1 MNLSEASQIAF
12 TIATYETQA
21 LKNKFID
28 TEHLFLGL
36 CKIEDIIAIGKEAIQ
51 NITDEEWERIYNEVI
66 EFRDFLI
73 NKGIEPKKTRRRL
86 RKIIYESDLEKGEFS
101 GHRTQRC
108 KEVFKIAEKICIKE
122 QKEKIELKDLFL
134 AIIIQGSHLLDRLFS
149 ELSIEKE
156 TLLEG
161 TPFFSE
167 KEKAFSIRD
176 SSVTV
181 LEEKEKNKAREK
193 ARTDIETPYL
203 DKFGRDL
210 TKLAKEGKLSPCIGR
225 KEEIK
230 KIAQILLQKR
240 KNNPI
245 LVGEA
250 GVGKTCIVEGLAQ
263 RIAQGKVPNNL
274 RNLRIIEITM
284 SGLVARTI
292 YRGQF
297 EERLE
302 NLIKEASSSPN
313 IVLFIDEIHTLIG
326 AGSGSGALDAANILK
341 PALARG
347 DIKCIGATTTN
358 EYRQYI
364 EKDPA
369 LERRFQ
375 VVWVEEPTPEE
386 TLEILKGLRE
396 GFEKYYK
403 IKIPDKVLEKAVEF
417 SIRYLTDFRLPDKA
431 IDIID
436 QACSKKLLK
445 SLSFSKE
452 VLDTEKEL
460 TVEDIAVV
468 VSERAKIPVLYLTE
482 EESQRLLKLEEF
494 LFERIKGQDHVVKEV
509 AESIRM
515 AKAGF
520 KDPKKPLSF
529 AFFGPTGTGKTEFA
543 KALAEFLLFD
553 ENKLI
558 TFDMSE
564 YQQKHEIAK
573 LLGSPPGYIG
583 YEEEGLF
590 SKKIR
595 TNPYSVV
602 LFDEVEKAHPD
613 VFDLF
618 LQILDE
624 GRITDNHGKK
634 INFSETI
641 IIFASNLGSNA
652 FIPISP
658 RKEIGFVKA
667 YEEKEESYE
676 EKVMESVKNF
686 FKPEFLNRIHKILIF
701 KPLTEEAVRKIL
713 LKIIKNLNKRLSS
726 KNVEVILDKSAE
738 EFIIKKGYSQ
748 TYGARE
754 LERTVDKFITE
765 PISKIILEGK
775 IKEGTKIKISLKEE
789 KLTFTEVDNEG
800 SL

>member
-12 TIATYETQA
+12 TIAAYEAQA
-21 LKNKFID
+21 LRNKFID
-28 TEHLFLGL
+28 TEHFFLGL
-36 CKIEDIIAIGKEAIQ
+36 CKIEDIITIGKEAIQ
-51 NITDEEWERIYNEVI
+51 NITDEEWKRVYDEVVG
-66 EFRDFLI
+66 FRDFLI

-108 KEVFKIAEKICIKE
+108 REVFRIAEEICIKE
-122 QKEKIELKDLFL
+122 QKERIELKDFFL
-134 AIIIQGSHLLDRLFS
+134 AIIIQGSYLLDRLFS

-156 TLLEG
+156 NLLGG
-161 TPFFSE
+161 TPFSRE
-167 KEKAFSIRD
+167 KEKAFSKRD
-176 SSVTV
+176 SSVSV
-181 LEEKEKNKAREK
+181 LEEKEREET
-193 ARTDIETPYL
+193 RTDIETPYL

-210 TKLAKEGKLSPCIGR
+210 TKLAREGKLSPCIGR

-230 KIAQILLQKR
+230 KVAQILLQKR

-263 RIAQGKVPNNL
+263 RIVQGKAPDNL
-274 RNLRIIEITM
+274 RNLRIVEINIG
-284 SGLVARTI
+284 SLVAGTI

-302 NLIKEASSSPN
+302 SIIKEASSNPN
-313 IVLFIDEIHTLIG
+313 IVLFIDEIHTIVG
-326 AGSGSGALDAANILK
+326 AGGGSSDALDAANIIK

-358 EYRQYI
+358 EYRKYI

-375 VVWVEEPTPEE
+375 VVWVEEPTFEE

-403 IKIPDKVLEKAVEF
+403 IKIPDRVLEKAVEF
-417 SIRYLTDFRLPDKA
+417 SVRYLTDFRLPDKA
-431 IDIID
+431 IDIVD

-452 VLDTEKEL
+452 PMNLEKEL

-468 VSERAKIPVLYLTE
+468 VSERAKIPVIYLTE
-482 EESQRLLKLEEF
+482 EESERLLKLEEF

-543 KALAEFLLFD
+543 KALAEFLFFD
-553 ENKLI
+553 ESKLI

-564 YQQKHEIAK
+564 YQQKHEVAK

-602 LFDEVEKAHPD
+602 LFDEVEKAHSD

-624 GRITDNHGKK
+624 GRITDNHGKR

-641 IIFASNLGSNA
+641 IIFTSNLGGNA
-652 FIPISP
+652 FISTAP

-667 YEEKEESYE
+667 YEEEEKSYE
-676 EKVMESVKNF
+676 EKVIDSVKDF
-686 FKPEFLNRIHKILIF
+686 FKPEFLNRIQKILIF
-701 KPLTEEAVRKIL
+701 KPLTEEAVQKIL
-713 LKIIKNLNKRLSS
+713 LKVIKNLNKRLSS
-726 KNVEVILDKSAE
+726 RNVEVILDKSAE
-738 EFIIKKGYSQ
+738 EFIIKKGYSE

-765 PISKIILEGK
+765 PISKMILEGK
-775 IKEGTKIKISLKEE
+775 IKEGAKIKVSLKEE
-789 KLTFTEVDNEG
+789 KLTFIEEE
-800 SL
+800 

>member
-1 MNLSEASQIAF
+1 MNLSKASQIAF
-12 TIATYETQA
+12 TIAAYEAQA

-28 TEHLFLGL
+28 TEHFFLGL

-51 NITDEEWERIYNEVI
+51 NITEKEWEGIYNEI
-66 EFRDFLI
+66 AEFKEFLLS
-73 NKGIEPKKTRRRL
+73 KGIEPKKTRRRL

-108 KEVFKIAEKICIKE
+108 REVFKIAEEICVKE
-122 QKEKIELKDLFL
+122 QKEEIELRHFFL
-134 AIIIQGSHLLDRLFS
+134 AILIQGSNLLDRLFS
-149 ELSIEKE
+149 DLSIEKE
-156 TLLEG
+156 KLYEG
-161 TPFFSE
+161 IPLIEKKDETTPKKDSSVIVAE
-167 KEKAFSIRD
+167 KEKEEVRSIGA
-176 SSVTV
+176 
-181 LEEKEKNKAREK
+181 K
-193 ARTDIETPYL
+193 TPYL
-203 DKFGRDL
+203 DKYGRDL
-210 TKLAKEGKLSPCIGR
+210 TRLAREGKLSPCIDR

-230 KIAQILLQKR
+230 KVAQILLQKR
-240 KNNPI
+240 KNNPL
-245 LVGEA
+245 LVGDA

-263 RIAQGKVPNNL
+263 KIVQKEAPDNL
-274 RNLRIIEITM
+274 KNLRIIEINM
-284 SGLVARTI
+284 GSLVAGTI

-302 NLIKEASSSPN
+302 NVIKEASSNPD
-313 IVLFIDEIHTLIG
+313 IVLFIDEIHTIMG
-326 AGSGSGALDAANILK
+326 AGAASSALDAANILK

-358 EYRQYI
+358 EYRKYI

-386 TLEILKGLRE
+386 ALEILKGLRE

-403 IKIPDKVLEKAVEF
+403 IKIPDKVLEKAVQF
-417 SIRYLTDFRLPDKA
+417 SVRYLTDFRLPDKA

-436 QACSKKLLK
+436 HACSKKLLK
-445 SLSFSKE
+445 SLSFSKGSISTGE
-452 VLDTEKEL
+452 EL
-460 TVEDIAVV
+460 TIEDIATV
-468 VSERAKIPVLYLTE
+468 VSERAKIPVQYLTQ
-482 EESQRLLKLEEF
+482 EESQRLLMLEEF
-494 LFERIKGQDHVVKEV
+494 LFERIKGQDHVVREV

-543 KALAEFLLFD
+543 KALAEFLFLD

-564 YQQKHEIAK
+564 YQQKHEVAK

-583 YEEEGLF
+583 HEEEGLF

-613 VFDLF
+613 IFDLF

-624 GRITDNHGKK
+624 GRITDNHGKR

-641 IIFASNLGSNA
+641 IVFTSNLGGRA
-652 FIPISP
+652 FISTPSKKP
-658 RKEIGFVKA
+658 IGFVKN
-667 YEEKEESYE
+667 YEEKKEPYE
-676 EKVMESVKNF
+676 EEVLEAVKEF
-686 FKPEFLNRIHKILIF
+686 FKPEFLNRIQKILIF
-701 KPLTEEAVRKIL
+701 NPLTEEAVRQIL
-713 LKIIKNLNKRLSS
+713 HKVIKNLNKRLSS
-726 KNVEVILDKSAE
+726 RGIEIFLDSLAE
-738 EFIIKKGYSQ
+738 DFIIKRGYSE

-754 LERTVDKFITE
+754 LERTVDRFIAE
-765 PISKIILEGK
+765 PISKMILEGK
-775 IKEGTKIKISLKEE
+775 LKEGAKIKVSLKGENLIFMEE
-789 KLTFTEVDNEG
+789 
-800 SL
+800 

>member
-12 TIATYETQA
+12 TITAYEAQA

-36 CKIEDIIAIGKEAIQ
+36 CKIEDIIAIGKEAIL
-51 NITDEEWERIYNEVI
+51 NITEKGWERIYNEI
-66 EFRDFLI
+66 AEFRDFLLS
-73 NKGIEPKKTRRRL
+73 KGIEPKKTRRRL

-108 KEVFKIAEKICIKE
+108 REVFKIAEEICVKE
-122 QKEKIELKDLFL
+122 QKEEVELRHFFF
-134 AIIIQGSHLLDRLFS
+134 AILTQGSNLLDRLFS
-149 ELSIEKE
+149 DLSIEKE
-156 TLLEG
+156 RLYKGIPLIEKKDKA
-161 TPFFSE
+161 TPEKDSSVIVAE
-167 KEKAFSIRD
+167 KEKEEVR
-176 SSVTV
+176 SVGA
-181 LEEKEKNKAREK
+181 K
-193 ARTDIETPYL
+193 TPYL
-203 DKFGRDL
+203 DKYGRDL
-210 TKLAKEGKLSPCIGR
+210 TRLAREGKLSPCIGR

-230 KIAQILLQKR
+230 KVAQILLQKR
-240 KNNPI
+240 KNNPL
-245 LVGEA
+245 LVGDA

-263 RIAQGKVPNNL
+263 KIVQKETPDNL
-274 RNLRIIEITM
+274 KNLRIVEINM
-284 SGLVARTI
+284 GSLVAGTK
-292 YRGQF
+292 YRGEF

-302 NLIKEASSSPN
+302 NVIKEASSNPD
-313 IVLFIDEIHTLIG
+313 IVLFIDEIHTIMG
-326 AGSGSGALDAANILK
+326 AGSASSALDAANILK
-341 PALARG
+341 PALTGG

-358 EYRQYI
+358 EYRKYI

-386 TLEILKGLRE
+386 ALEILKGLRE

-403 IKIPDKVLEKAVEF
+403 IKIPDKVLEKAVQF
-417 SIRYLTDFRLPDKA
+417 SVRYLTDFRLPDKA

-436 QACSKKLLK
+436 HACSKKLLK
-445 SLSFSKE
+445 SLSFSKGSISTGE
-452 VLDTEKEL
+452 EL
-460 TVEDIAVV
+460 TIEDIATV
-468 VSERAKIPVLYLTE
+468 VSERAKIPVQYLTQ
-482 EESQRLLKLEEF
+482 EESQRLLRLEEF

-543 KALAEFLLFD
+543 KALAEFLFLD

-564 YQQKHEIAK
+564 YQQKHEVAK

-583 YEEEGLF
+583 HEEEGLF

-613 VFDLF
+613 IFDLF
-618 LQILDE
+618 LQMLDE
-624 GRITDNHGKK
+624 GRITDNHGKR
-634 INFSETI
+634 INFSEAI
-641 IIFASNLGSNA
+641 IVFTSNLGGRA
-652 FIPISP
+652 FISTPSKKP
-658 RKEIGFVKA
+658 IGFVKN
-667 YEEKEESYE
+667 YEEKKEPYE
-676 EKVMESVKNF
+676 EEVMEAVKEF
-686 FKPEFLNRIHKILIF
+686 FKPEFLNRIQKILIF
-701 KPLTEEAVRKIL
+701 NPLTEEAVRQIL
-713 LKIIKNLNKRLSS
+713 HKVIKNLNKRLSS
-726 KNVEVILDKSAE
+726 RGIEIFLDSLAE
-738 EFIIKKGYSQ
+738 DFIIKRGYSE

-765 PISKIILEGK
+765 PISKMILEGK
-775 IKEGTKIKISLKEE
+775 IKEGAKIKVSLKGEDLIFME
-789 KLTFTEVDNEG
+789 
-800 SL
+800 

>member
-1 MNLSEASQIAF
+1 MNLSGASQVAF
-12 TIATYETQA
+12 TIAAYEAQA

-36 CKIEDIIAIGKEAIQ
+36 CKIEDIIAIGKEAIP
-51 NITDEEWERIYNEVI
+51 NITEKEWEKVCNEI
-66 EFRDFLI
+66 AEFKDFLMS
-73 NKGIEPKKTRRRL
+73 KGIEPKKTRRRL
-86 RKIIYESDLEKGEFS
+86 RKIIYESDLPKGEFS

-108 KEVFKIAEKICIKE
+108 REVFKIAEEICVKE
-122 QKEKIELKDLFL
+122 QKEEIELRHFFL
-134 AIIIQGSHLLDRLFS
+134 AILTQGSNLLDRLFS
-149 ELSIEKE
+149 DLSIEKE
-156 TLLEG
+156 RLYKGIPLIENKDKAITKKD
-161 TPFFSE
+161 SSVIVAE
-167 KEKAFSIRD
+167 KEK
-176 SSVTV
+176 
-181 LEEKEKNKAREK
+181 KEKVKSVGLK
-193 ARTDIETPYL
+193 TPYL
-203 DKFGRDL
+203 DKYGRDL
-210 TKLAKEGKLSPCIGR
+210 TRLAREGKLSPCIGR

-230 KIAQILLQKR
+230 KVAQILLQKR
-240 KNNPI
+240 KNNPL
-245 LVGEA
+245 LVGDA

-263 RIAQGKVPNNL
+263 KIVQKEAPDNL
-274 RNLRIIEITM
+274 KSLRIIEINM
-284 SGLVARTI
+284 GSLVAGTI

-302 NLIKEASSSPN
+302 NVIKEASSNPD
-313 IVLFIDEIHTLIG
+313 IVLFIDEIHTIMG
-326 AGSGSGALDAANILK
+326 TGSASSALDAANILK

-358 EYRQYI
+358 EYRKYI

-386 TLEILKGLRE
+386 ALEILKGLRE

-403 IKIPDKVLEKAVEF
+403 LKIPDKVLEKAVQF
-417 SIRYLTDFRLPDKA
+417 SVRYLTDFRLPDKA

-436 QACSKKLLK
+436 NACSKKLLK
-445 SLSFSKE
+445 SLSFSKGSISTGE
-452 VLDTEKEL
+452 EL
-460 TVEDIAVV
+460 TIEDIATV
-468 VSERAKIPVLYLTE
+468 VSERAKIPVQYLTQ
-482 EESQRLLKLEEF
+482 EESQRLLMLEEF
-494 LFERIKGQDHVVKEV
+494 LFERIKGQDHVVKEI

-543 KALAEFLLFD
+543 KALAEFLFLD

-564 YQQKHEIAK
+564 YQQKHEVAK

-583 YEEEGLF
+583 HEEEGLF

-613 VFDLF
+613 IFDLF
-618 LQILDE
+618 LQMLDE
-624 GRITDNHGKK
+624 GRITDNHGKR

-641 IIFASNLGSNA
+641 IVFTSNLGGRA
-652 FIPISP
+652 FISTPSKKP
-658 RKEIGFVKA
+658 IGFAKN
-667 YEEKEESYE
+667 YEEKKEPYE
-676 EKVMESVKNF
+676 EEVMEAVKEF
-686 FKPEFLNRIHKILIF
+686 FKPEFLNRIQKILIF
-701 KPLTEEAVRKIL
+701 NPLTEEAVRQIL
-713 LKIIKNLNKRLSS
+713 HKVIKNLNKRLSS
-726 KNVEVILDKSAE
+726 RGIEIFLDSLAE
-738 EFIIKKGYSQ
+738 DFIIKRGYSE

-754 LERTVDKFITE
+754 LERTVDRFIAE
-765 PISKIILEGK
+765 PISKMILEGK
-775 IKEGTKIKISLKEE
+775 IKEDAKIKVSLKGENLIFMEE
-789 KLTFTEVDNEG
+789 
-800 SL
+800 

>member
-1 MNLSEASQIAF
+1 MNLSKASQIAF
-12 TIATYETQA
+12 TIAAYEAQA

-28 TEHLFLGL
+28 TEHFFLGL

-51 NITDEEWERIYNEVI
+51 NITEKEWEGICNEI
-66 EFRDFLI
+66 AEFRDFLLS
-73 NKGIEPKKTRRRL
+73 KGIEPKKTRRRL
-86 RKIIYESDLEKGEFS
+86 RKIIYESDMEKGKFS

-108 KEVFKIAEKICIKE
+108 REVFKIAEEICVKE
-122 QKEKIELKDLFL
+122 QKEEIELRHFFF
-134 AIIIQGSHLLDRLFS
+134 AILIQGSNLLDRLFS
-149 ELSIEKE
+149 DLSIEKE
-156 TLLEG
+156 KLCEG
-161 TPFFSE
+161 IPLIEKKDETTPKKDSSVIVAE
-167 KEKAFSIRD
+167 KEKEEVRSIGA
-176 SSVTV
+176 
-181 LEEKEKNKAREK
+181 K
-193 ARTDIETPYL
+193 TPYL
-203 DKFGRDL
+203 DKYGRDL
-210 TKLAKEGKLSPCIGR
+210 TRLAREGKLSPCIGR

-230 KIAQILLQKR
+230 KVAQILLQKR
-240 KNNPI
+240 KNNPL
-245 LVGEA
+245 LVGDA

-263 RIAQGKVPNNL
+263 KIVQKETPDNL
-274 RNLRIIEITM
+274 KNLRIIEINM
-284 SGLVARTI
+284 GSLVAGTI

-302 NLIKEASSSPN
+302 NVIKEASSNPD
-313 IVLFIDEIHTLIG
+313 IVLFIDEIHTIMG
-326 AGSGSGALDAANILK
+326 AGAASSALDAANILK

-358 EYRQYI
+358 EYRKYI

-386 TLEILKGLRE
+386 ALEILKGLRE

-403 IKIPDKVLEKAVEF
+403 IKIPDKVLEKAVQF
-417 SIRYLTDFRLPDKA
+417 SVRYLTDFRLPDKA

-436 QACSKKLLK
+436 HACSKKLLK

-452 VLDTEKEL
+452 SISKGEEL
-460 TVEDIAVV
+460 TIEDIATV
-468 VSERAKIPVLYLTE
+468 VSERAKIPVQYLTQ
-482 EESQRLLKLEEF
+482 EESQRLLMLEEF

-543 KALAEFLLFD
+543 KALAEFLFLD

-564 YQQKHEIAK
+564 YQQKHEVAK

-583 YEEEGLF
+583 HEEEGLF

-613 VFDLF
+613 IFDLF

-624 GRITDNHGKK
+624 GRITDNHGKR
-634 INFSETI
+634 INFSEAI
-641 IIFASNLGSNA
+641 IVFTSNLGGRA
-652 FIPISP
+652 FISTPSKKP
-658 RKEIGFVKA
+658 IGFVKN
-667 YEEKEESYE
+667 YEEKKEPYE
-676 EKVMESVKNF
+676 EEVMEAVKEF
-686 FKPEFLNRIHKILIF
+686 FKPEFLNRIQKILIF
-701 KPLTEEAVRKIL
+701 NPLTEEAVRQIL
-713 LKIIKNLNKRLSS
+713 HKVIKNLNKRLSS
-726 KNVEVILDKSAE
+726 RGIEIFLDSLAE
-738 EFIIKKGYSQ
+738 DFIIKRGYSE

-754 LERTVDKFITE
+754 LERTVDRFITE
-765 PISKIILEGK
+765 PISKMILEGK
-775 IKEGTKIKISLKEE
+775 IKEGAKIKVSLKEE
-789 KLTFTEVDNEG
+789 NLIFTE
-800 SL
+800 